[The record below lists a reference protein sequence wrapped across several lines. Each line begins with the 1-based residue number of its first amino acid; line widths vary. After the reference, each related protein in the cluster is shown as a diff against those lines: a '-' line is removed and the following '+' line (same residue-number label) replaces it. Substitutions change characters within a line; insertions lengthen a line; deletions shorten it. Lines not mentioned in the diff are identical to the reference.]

1 MTSPQQYTLAIEHPH
16 EQRLENF
23 VSGDNTE
30 LLQALRSAATG
41 FVGLWIYGET
51 NSGRSHLL
59 RGRCLRATDLGE
71 SACYISC
78 ADYAHNPSGLHDALS
93 HASMHG
99 QVVAVDDVQYLHNQ
113 QDLHDLLMA
122 IFQRVF
128 DERGVL
134 LVTHTTTAAQVDFLT
149 PDLAS
154 RMRSLQH
161 YHIAPLDDDAK
172 MQLLKQRAKR
182 RGYTLEQPVLDYWMM
197 RGPRSLAAL
206 LIDLDTLDKASLVN
220 KQRVTIPLLK
230 KVLGY

>member
-1 MTSPQQYTLAIEHPH
+1 MTAPQQYTLAIEHPH
-16 EQRLENF
+16 EQRLDNF
-23 VSGDNTE
+23 VHGGNTE
-30 LLQALRSAATG
+30 LLQVLRSAAKG
-41 FVGLWIYGET
+41 FVGLWIYGEA

-59 RGRCLRATDLGE
+59 RGRCLRAADLGE

-78 ADYAHNPSGLHDALS
+78 ADYVHNPSGLHDALS
-93 HASMHG
+93 HASVYG
-99 QVVAVDDVQYLHNQ
+99 QVIAIDDVQDLH
-113 QDLHDLLMA
+113 DMRELHDLLMA
-122 IFQRVF
+122 IYQRVF

-134 LVTHTTTAAQVDFLT
+134 LVTHTSTATQANFLT

-161 YHIAPLDDDAK
+161 YHIAPLDDEAK
-172 MQLLKQRAKR
+172 KQLLKQRARR

-197 RGPRSLAAL
+197 RGPRSLGAL
-206 LIDLDTLDKASLVN
+206 LIDLETLDKASLVN